1 MHAFPGGPMKR
12 SATLVHRQQ
21 HRGFTLVE
29 LMVALVLGLFLAGV
43 VSWTYLQTASSTRF
57 GALES
62 QMNEEGAI
70 ALELMRSQV
79 RLSGYSEPGAD
90 DKRIFKGS
98 PLMACDGGFTSGTAA
113 GPFDAL
119 DCEGG
124 NGSDAIALRYQ
135 ATASNVFM
143 VGNSP
148 ARPANCVNEGIAP
161 SVGAASI
168 ADNRFYVAPDKQ
180 NANAPTLFCRGSNGL
195 NSFSGEDALVPNV
208 ESLQLRF
215 AITRAPVV
223 GQVPPHQVTAIVK
236 EADLPLLGKG
246 TTEKDWTRVA
256 AVELCLVMRSAQ
268 PVPRGGLSMDEVT
281 RYFDCDGDEQTATD
295 GRIRRSYRTM
305 VSLPNVRAALPRPY
319 QTDANGVV
327 MNPYA
332 DVYGQQ

>member
-1 MHAFPGGPMKR
+1 MKR
-12 SATLVHRQQ
+12 SAISARRQRHQ
-21 HRGFTLVE
+21 GFTLVE
-29 LMVALVLGLFLAGV
+29 LMVALVLGLFLAGI

-62 QMNEEGAI
+62 QMNEEGAL

-79 RLSGYSEPGAD
+79 RLIGYSEPGAD

-98 PLMACDGGFTSGTAA
+98 PLMACDGGFAKGTEA

-119 DCEGG
+119 ACEGG
-124 NGSDAIALRYQ
+124 TANDAIALRYQ

-148 ARPANCVNEGIAP
+148 SRPANCVNEGIAP
-161 SVGAASI
+161 SIDGASI
-168 ADNRFYVAPDKQ
+168 ADNRFYVAMDEK
-180 NANAPTLFCRGSNGL
+180 NANVPTLFCRGSNAL
-195 NSFSGEDALVPNV
+195 NSFSGEAALVPNV

-236 EADLPLLGKG
+236 EADLPLLDKSKSM
-246 TTEKDWTRVA
+246 TEKDWTRVA

-268 PVPRGGLSMDEVT
+268 PVPRGGLSMSEVT
-281 RYFDCDGDEQTATD
+281 RHFDCNGDEQTAID

-305 VSLPNVRAALPRPY
+305 VSLPNVRPVLPRPY
-319 QTDANGVV
+319 QTDATGAVV
-327 MNPYA
+327 NPYA
-332 DVYGQQ
+332 DLNGNQ